1 MPSKHLILSRP
12 LFLLPSIFPGI
23 RVFSNE
29 SVLVE
34 LIWVGGMEGP
44 IDDVW
49 CEFSSQGNWS
59 ASEFLNSSC
68 KDTYLPRGA
77 VFLCCN
83 VFGSTPGLYPIDD
96 GSTIPFPQF
105 WWPKLPLA
113 LPYILWEATWPK
125 LRTTGLD
132 KPCGKLWIR
141 IATCVQGFSK
151 RSLLRKK
158 YLFTKAL
165 WPKKPPINPTSQVT
179 TW

>member
-1 MPSKHLILSRP
+1 MEKLVYKGKIDWISGTVISQVFSSVQSLSHVWPFATPWTAACQASLSITNSQSLLKLMFIALVMPSKHLILSRP

-59 ASEFLNSSC
+59 ASEFLNSSS

-77 VFLCCN
+77 VFCVVMCWQHPWPLPN
-83 VFGSTPGLYPIDD
+83 R
-96 GSTIPFPQF
+96 
-105 WWPKLPLA
+105 WW
-113 LPYILWEATWPK
+113 
-125 LRTTGLD
+125 
-132 KPCGKLWIR
+132 
-141 IATCVQGFSK
+141 
-151 RSLLRKK
+151 
-158 YLFTKAL
+158 
-165 WPKKPPINPTSQVT
+165 
-179 TW
+179 